1 MSEAEQNQMDAAN
14 AAFSLAFLL
23 EAALKLAALGLQ
35 KYLGDG
41 LNCFDLLLVL
51 LSVVELLLEVGRLGG
66 GWWVQAIAGGGGLPV
81 TESSAGAAVGGG
93 AEGGVGIHCCPVS
106 EATRSWLPR

>member
-1 MSEAEQNQMDAAN
+1 MDAAN

-23 EAALKLAALGLQ
+23 EAALKLAALGPLR
-35 KYLGDG
+35 YLGDG

-66 GWWVQAIAGGGGLPV
+66 GWWVGGWV
-81 TESSAGAAVGGG
+81 GASECLGWRTPPDRV
-93 AEGGVGIHCCPVS
+93 EWWCCCRW
-106 EATRSWLPR
+106 RSWWWRWVGWLVAARGKGK